1 MINTPKQFD
10 RESLL
15 AMRERMQRYAEWEK
29 EHISGLDIETRIR
42 QTEEMMKFGYETM
55 PKEKIEEIQLASL
68 NNKIEVQ
75 KRFRLI
81 YERMKE
87 RDRFKESVES
97 GLKDIEDGKTVSM
110 EEVKRI
116 ISGKN
121 NL

>member
-1 MINTPKQFD
+1 MTDTSKQFT

-15 AMRERMQRYAEWEK
+15 AMRKRMKLYAEWEK
-29 EHISGLDIETRIR
+29 EYISGLDIETRIN

-81 YERMKE
+81 GERMKE
-87 RDRFKESVES
+87 RK
-97 GLKDIEDGKTVSM
+97 
-110 EEVKRI
+110 
-116 ISGKN
+116 
-121 NL
+121 